1 MPIPPLPSKNKITC
15 RDWVGPSLILWVGLW
30 TENRN
35 LTQMYTARDCGGD
48 LWTENQNLT
57 RTLLPETVETTGQRI
72 ETLHGRYCRDCGGHW
87 IENRNLTGTRLWR
100 PLDRESKSHTDA
112 TARDCRGYR
121 TENRNLTGTRLWRRP
136 LVADTPVDL
145 FARLYVYW
153 FPSEPML
160 VTESLASALQGRLGN
175 QRATN
180 PPPPHMPLHR
190 GPWRAIP
197 TPTCLYREAPGKE
210 E

>member
-1 MPIPPLPSKNKITC
+1 MPIPPLPSKN
-15 RDWVGPSLILWVGLW
+15 VGLW

-145 FARLYVYW
+145 FARLYIDSPRSPCGW
-153 FPSEPML
+153 QSPSHQL
-160 VTESLASALQGRLGN
+160 FRVALATREQPI
-175 QRATN
+175 
-180 PPPPHMPLHR
+180 PPPSH
-190 GPWRAIP
+190 AS
-197 TPTCLYREAPGKE
+197 T
-210 E
+210 